1 MRSFQPWPFAAL
13 LAIVGVACSEGS
25 DESADPALARGES
38 LYRNIC
44 QVCHNADPNVPGA
57 LGPAIAGA
65 PLELL
70 EAKVLRGE
78 YPPGYTPARDT
89 KQMPQL
95 AYLEPHLADVAAFL
109 AAKKQGG

>member
-1 MRSFQPWPFAAL
+1 MRISRSWPLAVL
-13 LAIVGVACSEGS
+13 PAIVGVGCSEGS
-25 DESADPALARGES
+25 DAPVDPALARGEA

-44 QVCHNADPNVPGA
+44 QVCHNSDPNVPGV

-78 YPPGYTPARDT
+78 YPTGYTPARDT
-89 KQMPQL
+89 KQMPQFT
-95 AYLEPHLADVAAFL
+95 YLEPQLADVAAFL
-109 AAKKQGG
+109 AAQKQGS